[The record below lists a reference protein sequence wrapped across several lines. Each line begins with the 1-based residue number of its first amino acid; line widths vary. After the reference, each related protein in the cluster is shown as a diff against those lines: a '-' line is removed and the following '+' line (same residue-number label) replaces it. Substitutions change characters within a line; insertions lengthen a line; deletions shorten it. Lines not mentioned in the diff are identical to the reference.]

1 MSQQPSNLTTDQS
14 RREKLKRLMG
24 QDSAPAFAY
33 KFMLSRKQFLSFLDE
48 HTPTSD
54 AFWNLI
60 QDKTGLPSA
69 FFDDRT
75 LPDQA
80 LQIAGEA
87 LRTDEDRL
95 YLLDALIGD
104 EKISEFAERHGVT
117 AASVRRFFI
126 PGNDFNLR
134 HAARLAEKLG
144 LDEHYFQ
151 TTHIQNPENVRP
163 KGAVYENRVR
173 AAKDPERVS
182 ALRLEKLQA
191 LVAHLSLLDFCS
203 YFKLDY
209 QLLSRILSGSLSMT
223 RVHTYSLCKSLTL
236 QPSFFDRPMTD
247 IDKSEILSVQKE
259 LKNSDH
265 FAATIKSTQGIL
277 NGLRSINKKIK

>member
-33 KFMLSRKQFLSFLDE
+33 KFMLNRKQFLSFLDE

-60 QDKTGLPSA
+60 QEKTGLPSA
-69 FFDDRT
+69 FFDDGT
-75 LPDQA
+75 SPDQA

-104 EKISEFAERHGVT
+104 EKISAFAERHGVT

-144 LDEHYFQ
+144 LDERYFQ
-151 TTHIQNPENVRP
+151 TTPIESPENVRP
-163 KGAVYENRVR
+163 KGVVYENRVR
-173 AAKDPERVS
+173 GAKDPEHLY
-182 ALRLEKLQA
+182 ALRLEKLRA
-191 LVAHLSLLDFCS
+191 LVVNLNLSDFCRH
-203 YFKLDY
+203 FKLDY
-209 QLLSRILSGSLSMT
+209 QLISRILNGSLSMT
-223 RVHTYSLCKSLTL
+223 RVHTNTLCKSLTL
-236 QPSFFDRPMTD
+236 QPSFFDRAMTV
-247 IDKSEILSVQKE
+247 IDQSEILSVHKE
-259 LKNSDH
+259 LENTVS
-265 FAATIKSTQGIL
+265 ASATTKSTQDIL
-277 NGLRSINKKIK
+277 NTLRVIKKK